1 MIWLLLIKNNPYNLI
16 LKLLFILKF
25 IIIKK
30 SINLKV
36 SVLIYKQ
43 RSDKL
48 TKVIQKM
55 NKNIKN
61 GIKNKI

>member
-1 MIWLLLIKNNPYNLI
+1 LIWLLLIKNNPYNLI